1 MTKDLQTQNDE
12 TADAASRDQATEMTL
27 EEREVQL
34 KKKEAEL
41 AAKETELEEKKASLR
56 FRYKLYDRINVSVRT
71 MNIVIIVLVVILLL
85 IVAYGIYDARF

>member
-1 MTKDLQTQNDE
+1 MTKDLQAQNNEITDVISE
-12 TADAASRDQATEMTL
+12 DQSAEMTL

-34 KKKEAEL
+34 KKKEADL
-41 AAKETELEEKKASLR
+41 AAKESELEAQKANLR

-71 MNIVIIVLVVILLL
+71 MNIVIVVLVVVLLL